1 MADGASSAEDSQDD
15 DSNLSHTHTATG
27 HRKRLDDSDLGCTR
41 TATGH
46 RKRLDDSDL
55 GCTCTATGHRKC
67 SSSQTVAQREEQR

>member
-1 MADGASSAEDSQDD
+1 MLGMADGASSAEDSQDD

-46 RKRLDDSDL
+46 RK
-55 GCTCTATGHRKC
+55 C
-67 SSSQTVAQREEQR
+67 SSSQTVAQREERR